1 MSKQSLLASVPG
13 KGRRRQPLPPR
24 QKIKLRSG
32 FGWTVVALV
41 WAGLVIDGCES
52 WSTWQP
58 PQPLVWGL
66 RQNTRIREDFSGSV
80 LQSITSD
87 HLESTMETST
97 TTSQDAT
104 SIAIIDCS
112 TLTLLEHINLNTPTQ
127 ESVLEFYFTVLGCG
141 MDPRKASNLLPS
153 SKKKT
158 IWANGGASQFHLPYG
173 DTAQRIPGK
182 IGLRY
187 DSLAP
192 LKQRVLAASDGCVKE
207 WTEETDGT
215 QITSLRLVDVH
226 DNVFLCRLGGNPV
239 SELSWKQ
246 PVIRNT
252 PADCEKW
259 GSDIINRF
267 AIAEGAE
274 TDCRGMDFV
283 EFYCPRGTAEKIA
296 LFYDSVLDA
305 TTCVLTDA
313 NDNDTKVT
321 MIAIGNVKQSG
332 QADQSILF
340 RETDGP
346 IPSYDGHHIA
356 LYVGQSA
363 ADFEQAFRNAQ
374 LAGIVWVNP
383 RFDDQA
389 MTLQGA
395 KKWQQFRFKNIVD
408 METGKT
414 IFELEHEMRSIE
426 HEAWPGPRVMR

>member
-1 MSKQSLLASVPG
+1 M
-13 KGRRRQPLPPR
+13 
-24 QKIKLRSG
+24 
-32 FGWTVVALV
+32 
-41 WAGLVIDGCES
+41 DGCDS
-52 WSTWQP
+52 WSTEQAP
-58 PQPLVWGL
+58 PPSVWGL
-66 RQNTRIREDFSGSV
+66 RQNNRIGKGFSALA
-80 LQSITSD
+80 LQSTTSD
-87 HLESTMETST
+87 HLDSTMEAST
-97 TTSQDAT
+97 TTSQDAST
-104 SIAIIDCS
+104 TAIIDRS
-112 TLTLLEHINLNTPTQ
+112 TLTLLEHVNLNTPTQ
-127 ESVLEFYFTVLGCG
+127 ESVLEFYFNVLGCG

-173 DTAQRIPGK
+173 DSAQRIPGK

-187 DSLAP
+187 DSLEP

-207 WTEETDGT
+207 WSEETDGT
-215 QITSLRLVDVH
+215 QITRLRLVDVH
-226 DNVFLCRLGGNPV
+226 GNVFLCRLGGNPV
-239 SELSWKQ
+239 SEPSWKQ
-246 PVIRNT
+246 PVIRNS

-259 GSDIINRF
+259 GSDVVERF
-267 AIAEGAE
+267 GISEEAE

-305 TTCVLTDA
+305 TTCVLMDA
-313 NDNDTKVT
+313 NDNDTKVA

-340 RETDGP
+340 RETDDP
-346 IPSYDGHHIA
+346 IPPYDGHHIA

-363 ADFEQAFRNAQ
+363 ADFEQAFRNSEM
-374 LAGIVWVNP
+374 AGIVWVNP

-426 HEAWPGPRVMR
+426 HEAWPGPQVKKRSKIQGSTKS